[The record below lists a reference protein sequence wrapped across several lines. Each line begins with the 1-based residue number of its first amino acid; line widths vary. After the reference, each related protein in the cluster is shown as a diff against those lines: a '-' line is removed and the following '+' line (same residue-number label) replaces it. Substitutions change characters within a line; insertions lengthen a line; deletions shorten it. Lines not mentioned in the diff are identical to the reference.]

1 MASVKILLSSVV
13 FHVFMQGHTH
23 AHVDKCCCLN
33 TVNTVTLSQNK
44 IVVLS
49 VISSGDFGS
58 TDPTIF
64 GASIPITAVVS
75 TCTVH
80 VYMLRVMINTCT
92 YVHALE

>member
-33 TVNTVTLSQNK
+33 TVTFSENK

-80 VYMLRVMINTCT
+80 VYILRVMINTCT
-92 YVHALE
+92 YVHALG

>member
-13 FHVFMQGHTH
+13 FHVYARPHT
-23 AHVDKCCCLN
+23 CRQMLLN

-80 VYMLRVMINTCT
+80 VYILRVMINTCT
-92 YVHALE
+92 YVHALG